1 MHIPQHHPCTR
12 KEEGGKDMDRFQ
24 REAVNDES
32 QYIQIHGGPGSGKTH
47 VLASRIARLIN
58 NGVTPET
65 IVALTFT
72 HNACEALRQRVSE
85 YLSDKTM
92 AAQVGIHTYHMFCS
106 NLIASHGHSVGLNPN
121 WRMTDFIDV
130 HNSKIMPL
138 KSSVLESNQI
148 YEFDRALQLG
158 VQLVSH
164 PEISSRYT
172 NLLVDEFQDCD
183 TMQFELVKAIT
194 ASNPHLSLTTVGDPN
209 QEIYQFLPGHLDRA
223 FEKMLQCYPNTKVLG
238 LKYNYRSQPAIVE
251 YCERILPSFYAAEPT
266 RTDEPGKVARLV
278 YDRSSRLQSIVALIR
293 SLPYKYEDIAVLTRT
308 NAEAQEYIFMLSS
321 SGVPVNS
328 SLGLRGTAVK
338 PLPNLAITLLKWTLS
353 NNDAH
358 LLQLLYSRFHKVLN
372 RQKLEQAV
380 VKVQQAD
387 GQPSGLLDFVYSSS
401 TKTQTQFLD
410 WLCGLKE
417 RLIQCA
423 SVNEVFDILDGAID
437 EWRRRASPRSVLATT
452 VKQQIEYDMLRA
464 IVSPPTN
471 ATVENDDPDLTVEP
485 LYTAPGEAV
494 NAALKLI
501 FSHEQE
507 NGKPNKVDVLT
518 MHAAKSKQWPVVI
531 APYSPLPQWMRD
543 DNSERHLSYVTAS
556 RAMDRLYFLN
566 GGDPHADS
574 YLLAAPVKETVR
586 LVQPKPLLSL
596 SEAIKRD
603 PLVFK
608 PITAKRILTRVVKF

>member
-1 MHIPQHHPCTR
+1 
-12 KEEGGKDMDRFQ
+12 MDRFQ
-24 REAVNDES
+24 QEAVDDES

-47 VLASRIARLIN
+47 VLASRIARLLN
-58 NGVTPET
+58 SGVAPESV
-65 IVALTFT
+65 IALTFT

-85 YLSDKTM
+85 YLSDKTL
-92 AAQVGIHTYHMFCS
+92 AAQVGIYTYHMFCS
-106 NLIASHGHSVGLNPN
+106 HLIALHGQSIGLTPN

-130 HNSKIMPL
+130 HNTKHMPL

-158 VQLVSH
+158 VQLVSN
-164 PEISSRYT
+164 PEISSKYT
-172 NLLVDEFQDCD
+172 NVLVDEFQDCD
-183 TMQFELVKAIT
+183 SMQFELVRT
-194 ASNPHLSLTTVGDPN
+194 MTSSNPHLSLTTVGDPN
-209 QEIYQFLPGHLDRA
+209 QEIYQFLPGHLDNA
-223 FEKMLQCYPNTKVLG
+223 FNKMLVYYPNTKVLG
-238 LKYNYRSQPAIVE
+238 LKYNYRSRPAIVE
-251 YCERILPSFYAAEPT
+251 YCERILPSFYSAEPT
-266 RTDEPGKVARLV
+266 RNDEPGKVARV
-278 YDRSSRLQSIVALIR
+278 IYDRSARLQSIVALIK

-308 NAEAQEYIFMLSS
+308 NAEAQEYIFSLSS
-321 SGVPVNS
+321 TGVPVNS
-328 SLGLRGTAVK
+328 SLGLRGTAIK

-372 RQKLEQAV
+372 RQKLEQALAR
-380 VKVQQAD
+380 VQQAD
-387 GQPSGLLDFVYSSS
+387 DQPSGLLDFVYSSS
-401 TKTQTQFLD
+401 TKVQAQFLD
-410 WLCGLKE
+410 WLCGLRE
-417 RLIQCA
+417 RLIHCT

-464 IVSPPTN
+464 IASAPVNPT
-471 ATVENDDPDLTVEP
+471 AEGGDPDLFVEP
-485 LYTAPGEAV
+485 VYAAPGEAV
-494 NAALKLI
+494 NAALKHI

-507 NGKPNKVDVLT
+507 NGKPDKVDVLT

-543 DNSERHLSYVTAS
+543 AGSERHLSYVTAS

-566 GGDPHADS
+566 GGDPKADS
-574 YLLAAPVKETVR
+574 YLLAAPVKDTVR
-586 LVQPKPLLSL
+586 LVQPKPKLSF
-596 SEAIKRD
+596 SEAVKRD